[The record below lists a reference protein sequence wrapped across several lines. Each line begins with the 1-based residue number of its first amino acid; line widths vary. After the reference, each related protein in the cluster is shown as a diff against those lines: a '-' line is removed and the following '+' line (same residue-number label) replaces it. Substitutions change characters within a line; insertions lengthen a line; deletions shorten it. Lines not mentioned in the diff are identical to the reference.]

1 MFMLELTANISK
13 LNPPLSVASIVSQ
26 QQQTWQQQQ
35 QQQQH
40 NEQLG
45 TISTQK
51 RGLLLQI

>member
-35 QQQQH
+35 QQQH